1 MLNNNKGRFLVV
13 SAFETNNDVYNRS
26 QYVRP
31 MDISQMERCKNG
43 VRGLGLFFAHL
54 SPLLGPH
61 PAGGGVGDAS
71 LKLLSPQFNLVL
83 GNKPNLYINK
93 HTQLSSLM

>member
-61 PAGGGVGDAS
+61 PAGGGG
-71 LKLLSPQFNLVL
+71 
-83 GNKPNLYINK
+83 GRCI
-93 HTQLSSLM
+93 T